1 MKQIQSAAF
10 DMPEYEVR
18 SEGAYRPRISAAHL
32 RHLWLLKSRTG
43 KPMTRLVSEAL
54 DYYFESRERR

>member
-1 MKQIQSAAF
+1 MRQIQSAAF
-10 DMPEYEVR
+10 DIPEYEVR
-18 SEGAYRPRISAAHL
+18 SANAYRPCISTAHL
-32 RHLWLLKSRTG
+32 RHLRSLKLRTG